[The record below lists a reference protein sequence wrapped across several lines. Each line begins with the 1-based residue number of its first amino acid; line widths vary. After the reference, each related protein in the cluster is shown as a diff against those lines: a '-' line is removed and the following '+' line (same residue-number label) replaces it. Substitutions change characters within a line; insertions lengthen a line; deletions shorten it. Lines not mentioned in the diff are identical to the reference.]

1 MWKTFY
7 NLGVEKT
14 FPTMTH
20 NSDVKKRSTNSTTL
34 KKKGAKPRDKILGNY
49 SIKG

>member
-20 NSDVKKRSTNSTTL
+20 NSDVTKRSTNSTTL
-34 KKKGAKPRDKILGNY
+34 KKKGQNQETKYWEIIL
-49 SIKG
+49 